1 MTLQELLDE
10 INQPVTSVAG
20 VNPEGDSSGITMSY
34 DASSDR
40 IFIDSGEKLPG
51 THSTLP
57 VLGSSTDTS
66 NFLQSMRLLSRTTE
80 WMDAD
85 IEAGAVISTFTAG
98 DESKSWV
105 IEPVTLVRP
114 FIRATPGVIPST
126 MEKYMK
132 E

>member
-1 MTLQELLDE
+1 MMPQV
-10 INQPVTSVAG
+10 IN
-20 VNPEGDSSGITMSY
+20 
-34 DASSDR
+34 
-40 IFIDSGEKLPG
+40 FIDSGEKLPG

-105 IEPVTLVRP
+105 RTGDTGASVY
-114 FIRATPGVIPST
+114 PGDARSYAEYNGKI
-126 MEKYMK
+126 
-132 E
+132 

>member
-105 IEPVTLVRP
+105 RNGDTGASVY
-114 FIRATPGVIPST
+114 PGDSQKLCRVQWKNI
-126 MEKYMK
+126 
-132 E
+132 